1 MQSQG
6 PSERQLAIFIS
17 VGVALLTAGIT
28 IVAFWWIYQLVLIPD
43 LADARAESQAQWS
56 QTDGV
61 QLITNPSEERIQ
73 EMQQTIAE
81 TESAGGNPREPWLGS
96 EAWTAGLQAGQEYID
111 EFPEPQNVQILT
123 DLNTEQIWNYMQW
136 QMSAAM
142 GVGCQYC
149 HNINNYAADSYSQ
162 KISARLMLI
171 LVQDLNSEYMANLP
185 NWRGNYVQ
193 CSTCHN
199 GAPNNLPAVSNQ
211 FDQSVPPI
219 PATVIPLGEEGEPQ
233 LDAAMEMSLKEASLY
248 YLYNY
253 QVWRP
258 YDENDPTSRRGSLAL
273 TYPEGRTQEQVTI
286 NQNTMNLMGW
296 SMNVGCTYC
305 HNSRNFYAYEADTV
319 APQYP
324 DTYAINRLKSQR
336 MLLMT
341 TFMAENWNR
350 YVLPRDVSPESL
362 PLDGRLY
369 YVTIDETPY
378 SVPGCYTCHQNNI
391 VPPAA
396 INAADI
402 PEGEE
407 GIYTFPSVLKGLAD

>member
-1 MQSQG
+1 
-6 PSERQLAIFIS
+6 
-17 VGVALLTAGIT
+17 
-28 IVAFWWIYQLVLIPD
+28 
-43 LADARAESQAQWS
+43 
-56 QTDGV
+56 
-61 QLITNPSEERIQ
+61 
-73 EMQQTIAE
+73 
-81 TESAGGNPREPWLGS
+81 
-96 EAWTAGLQAGQEYID
+96 
-111 EFPEPQNVQILT
+111 
-123 DLNTEQIWNYMQW
+123 
-136 QMSAAM
+136 
-142 GVGCQYC
+142 
-149 HNINNYAADSYSQ
+149 
-162 KISARLMLI
+162 
-171 LVQDLNSEYMANLP
+171 
-185 NWRGNYVQ
+185 VQ

-199 GAPNNLPAVSNQ
+199 GEPQNLPAVSTQ

-233 LDAAMEMSLKEASLY
+233 LDAAMEMGLKEASLY

-258 YDENDPTSRRGSLAL
+258 YDENDPTSGRGSLAL

-319 APQYP
+319 SPQYP
-324 DTYAINRLKSQR
+324 DTYAVNRLKAQR